1 MGFYTDFVVPYCIEL
16 CCGMKALVPERE
28 KAAAGLSGTVLEIGF
43 GSGMNLPY
51 YPERVTRVLAVDP
64 SERARRIGRKRIAAA
79 RFPVDVV
86 GLDAESIRADAA
98 SADSALSTFT
108 LCTVPAA
115 EQALREVRRILKPGG
130 RLMFVEHGRAPDPN
144 VARSQDR
151 WNPLQRA
158 IAGGCN
164 LNRDIPELLRAA
176 GFRIES
182 LEASYFPGMPRTH
195 GYLYRGAAAAL

>member
-1 MGFYTDFVVPYCIEL
+1 MGFYGDFIVPYCIEF

-79 RFPVDVV
+79 RCPVEVV
-86 GLDAESIRADAA
+86 GLDAESIRADAG

-108 LCTVPAA
+108 LCTVPSA

-130 RLMFVEHGRAPDPN
+130 RLMFVEHGRAPDPK

-151 WNPLQRA
+151 WNGLQRA

-195 GYLYRGAAAAL
+195 GYLYRGAAVAH